1 MQSMKQMRLWSLAL
15 SSDEAAEEP
24 LSITQHLLSPR
35 TGSSSLARDSSSLLS
50 IFYVIFDPGSSDSKD

>member
-35 TGSSSLARDSSSLLS
+35 TGSSSLEPLAC
-50 IFYVIFDPGSSDSKD
+50 

>member
-35 TGSSSLARDSSSLLS
+35 TGRASSLLS
-50 IFYVIFDPGSSDSKD
+50 IYIIFDPGSSDSKD